1 MPSFPISR
9 APLYGS
15 YQRGGLKPSVARTA
29 MEVGPPKVRRRSSRA
44 TRSLSARY
52 AITNAEAATF
62 ETWVRVHIGL
72 GAELFDWP
80 DPITD
85 AVRTVRFAEDGGFAM
100 AQLAPGWIELSIN
113 IEEWS

>member
-1 MPSFPISR
+1 M
-9 APLYGS
+9 
-15 YQRGGLKPSVARTA
+15 
-29 MEVGPPKVRRRSSRA
+29 
-44 TRSLSARY
+44 
-52 AITNAEAATF
+52 
-62 ETWVRVHIGL
+62 RVHIGL